1 MKRSGYSDFP
11 LHGGRVPAWLYSRMG
26 KLGSAMVDV
35 IVAEFGPAEFLSRMS
50 DPFWFQ
56 SFGAVMGMDW
66 HSSGIT
72 TSVLGALKN
81 EVNKR
86 SNDLGLYF
94 CGGRGKHSR
103 ATPRELMAIADQT
116 GLDGGEL
123 VLASKLSAKVDSA
136 AVQDG
141 FQLYLHGFILSR
153 EGDWCVVQQGMNTQS
168 RLARRYHW
176 HSARLS
182 SFVNDPHTSIVGK
195 SVGQILNLVDRKAAS
210 SRQGMLDIV
219 HEPPSRILSE
229 IPYLKMPDHHD
240 LRVNDVNLKRLGAM
254 LYLAHETDPKDFE
267 SLLLLKGVGP
277 RTLQSLALVSE
288 IIYGTPS
295 RFTDPARFAF
305 AHGGKDGHPFPVP
318 LTVYD
323 ETITFLNDIVVKSK
337 IDRSDKIQACRKLH
351 SLAKE
356 KETYF
361 HPEPDRFAD
370 YIEYERSQSKNYGGR
385 TVMDDLKKAGRNG
398 PAQNNQLEL
407 F

>member
-1 MKRSGYSDFP
+1 MKRSGYSDLP

-66 HSSGIT
+66 HSSGMT

-240 LRVNDVNLKRLGAM
+240 LRVNDVNLKRLGAI

-337 IDRSDKIQACRKLH
+337 IDRSDKIQA
-351 SLAKE
+351 
-356 KETYF
+356 
-361 HPEPDRFAD
+361 
-370 YIEYERSQSKNYGGR
+370 
-385 TVMDDLKKAGRNG
+385 
-398 PAQNNQLEL
+398 
-407 F
+407 